1 MESENAVRIEEA
13 CRFCWMCRHLC
24 PVALATGSEAN
35 TPRGRALNASMD
47 RRGVPFGKGSAEKM
61 FECVL
66 CYACTDNCATG
77 YDPTV
82 FTRELRGRAIAEGLA
97 GERIQGLA
105 AELMDGGNPFVV
117 DEEDGGYDAAVKD
130 LPSSADVLL
139 YRGGYMKHALPLIKL
154 LKREKVDFTIRSD
167 EKASGAA
174 MWDFIGYVEEV
185 RDAAAEWVSWLDGQG
200 ASTVVCLD
208 PQDVFFYREQAAK
221 WDIKAKCSIVT
232 PIEFVSDLAG
242 KGRMSIRKNALKAVY
257 HDPTVYARNLMD
269 TETPRNLLKEA
280 GVDVKELFLHG
291 HLARSS
297 GSRILRRIDPDLQAK
312 VAKGLWDDI
321 IALGSDAV
329 VTSSPST
336 LCNLE
341 ESAPDGMK
349 VLDIFEV
356 L

>member
-1 MESENAVRIEEA
+1 MNNIVK
-13 CRFCWMCRHLC
+13 
-24 PVALATGSEAN
+24 PVACKILDVKKESLHEWTFKVATDIKPSHGQFLQLSIPKIGEA
-35 TPRGRALNASMD
+35 PIS
-47 RRGVPFGKGSAEKM
+47 VS
-61 FECVL
+61 
-66 CYACTDNCATG
+66 G
-77 YDPTV
+77 Y
-82 FTRELRGRAIAEGLA
+82 G
-97 GERIQGLA
+97 
-105 AELMDGGNPFVV
+105 DGW
-117 DEEDGGYDAAVKD
+117 
-130 LPSSADVLL
+130 
-139 YRGGYMKHALPLIKL
+139 M
-154 LKREKVDFTIRSD
+154 DFTIRSD

-200 ASTVVCLD
+200 AATVVCLD

-232 PIEFVSDLAG
+232 PIEFVADLVG
-242 KGRMSIRKNALKAVY
+242 KGRISIRKNALKAVY

-280 GVDVKELFLHG
+280 GVDAKELFLHG

-312 VAKGLWDDI
+312 VAEGLWDDI

-329 VTSSPST
+329 VTSSPSA